1 MMILTAIMYFK
12 YFKSNRCSDVD
23 KEALVCFDEAKKCV
37 MGKTCSPQIVGSLV
51 LSLRLEQNIVLH
63 GLDSFLLHLLF
74 KTRTN
79 VSQR

>member
-1 MMILTAIMYFK
+1 MMISTAIIHLK

-51 LSLRLEQNIVLH
+51 FSLGLE
-63 GLDSFLLHLLF
+63 
-74 KTRTN
+74 
-79 VSQR
+79 

>member
-1 MMILTAIMYFK
+1 MMILSAIMYFK

-51 LSLRLEQNIVLH
+51 LSLGLE
-63 GLDSFLLHLLF
+63 
-74 KTRTN
+74 
-79 VSQR
+79 